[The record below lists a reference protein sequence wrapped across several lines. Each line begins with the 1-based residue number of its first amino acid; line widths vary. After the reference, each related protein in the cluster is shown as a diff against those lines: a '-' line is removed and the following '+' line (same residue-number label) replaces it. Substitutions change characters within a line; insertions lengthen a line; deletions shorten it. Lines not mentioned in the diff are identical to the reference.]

1 MIDASDRDLTGWEV
15 RANVDQQALYNLLEC
30 VMEIAQALQSLVG
43 TRQAGTEANVF
54 VVLPL
59 MVSSARRISTSI
71 RKLMLDGNGSLLKR
85 SVVEPNIHP
94 LKVPYST
101 PPVNFVRHFE
111 EKEFTLVWAD
121 GPSSDVTVP
130 AINHTVTIHPL
141 YGVRHIAGTKFGLYN
156 PFDHVSEPIKFQNWM
171 NTRVIEIDGHQFRAR
186 QLLRDM
192 ANKEGA
198 HIENNHAFF
207 VPEDTE
213 IGKDKNTLHRFANGV
228 RFGGLTYL
236 QLFSLFTGLYIV
248 NRTRTMLRQLPFLG
262 DDEAATYIRDTIT
275 HSPRRIA
282 VESADI
288 QFTSAPLVAV
298 GPDRGLMGDYSS
310 GMKSNF
316 KVPERG
322 AIVNPL

>member
-1 MIDASDRDLTGWEV
+1 MTNAPDIDLAGWEI
-15 RANVDQQALYNLLEC
+15 RTNVDQQALYNLLEC
-30 VMEIAQALQSLVG
+30 VMEIAQALHSLAG
-43 TRQAGTEANVF
+43 TRQAGKVARVF
-54 VVLPL
+54 VVSPL
-59 MVSSARRISTSI
+59 MVSNARRISTSI

-85 SVVEPNIHP
+85 SVIEPNIHP
-94 LKVPYST
+94 LKPPYSS

-111 EKEFTLVWAD
+111 EKELTFEWAD

-130 AINHTVTIHPL
+130 ALDHAITIHPL
-141 YGVRHIAGTKFGLYN
+141 YGVRHIAGTRFGLYN
-156 PFDHVSEPIKFQNWM
+156 PFDHDSEPIKFQKWM
-171 NTRVIEIDGHQFRAR
+171 STRVIEIDGHQFRAK

-198 HIENNHAFF
+198 HIENNHAFI
-207 VPEDTE
+207 VPEDSE
-213 IGKDKNTLHRFANGV
+213 IGEDKNTLHRFANGV
-228 RFGGLTYL
+228 RFGSLTYL

-248 NRTRTMLRQLPFLG
+248 NRTRTMLRQLPFPR
-262 DDEAATYIRDTIT
+262 DDEAVAYICDAIT
-275 HSPRRIA
+275 QSPRSIA

-322 AIVNPL
+322 AKVIPQ